1 MKTFSANAFINVY
14 VKARK
19 IKYNKQHKFK
29 FLNLITMHSRLVDKL
44 QKYWQLALQDYNYP
58 TT

>member
-19 IKYNKQHKFK
+19 IKYKQHKFK